1 MTKEILRK
9 ELLEK
14 RKNIKNKKEKD
25 LSILNALT
33 NQDFYKNA
41 KTVMVYVSYNCEVD
55 TRALIEKMLLDG
67 KKLAAPKC
75 ITKTEMEARA
85 FFSFSELN
93 VGAYGILEPSGE
105 VINDF
110 DLIIVPGVGF
120 NERLNRIG
128 YGAGYYDRFL
138 KDHSAFTVGLFYEAQ
153 KCEFKESEFD
163 HPLDFIITEEKI
175 YKRSNSK

>member
-14 RKNIKNKKEKD
+14 RKNLKNKAEKD
-25 LSILNALT
+25 VSILNALI

-93 VGAYGILEPSGE
+93 VGAYGISEPSGE

-110 DLIIVPGVGF
+110 DLIIKTPGISLINKEFHVEITSQF
-120 NERLNRIG
+120 DLLLRFADVKLIG
-128 YGAGYYDRFL
+128 ITGTKGKSTTSSLIYEIIKNFL
-138 KDHSAFTVGLFYEAQ
+138 LYT
-153 KCEFKESEFD
+153 
-163 HPLDFIITEEKI
+163 
-175 YKRSNSK
+175 